1 MPEDVIRIVY
11 PSGELEILMSLFF
24 PADLPRVR
32 KLRKLTAMSLYDDP
46 IELLERM
53 RDHCLRRAEEL
64 TARRPEYGLTAETY
78 RAKTLEAIEA
88 VSQQRARCDALKR
101 RKAPKEL
108 QKREREK
115 LAYLREEQQACAQ
128 LWHDE
133 QKRYDSAERIA
144 ARLRKNAEVLD
155 L

>member
-1 MPEDVIRIVY
+1 MLEDVIHIVY

-32 KLRKLTAMSLYDDP
+32 KLRKLTAEAVNKNP

-64 TARRPEYGLTAETY
+64 TAKRPEYGLTAETY
-78 RAKTLEAIEA
+78 RVKTLEAIEA

-108 QKREREK
+108 QKQEREK
-115 LAYLREEQQACAQ
+115 LAYLREMQQSCASV
-128 LWHDE
+128 WRDE
-133 QKRYDSAERIA
+133 QKRYNSAERIA

-155 L
+155 P